1 MPEYR
6 IENRVTK
13 EIVKVEAP
21 FAQTACEMVGWAI
34 GDCYVK
40 PLREGPFS
48 NIKEKPKTLKLN
60 GKKIDLTKLSGQER
74 EAFLEEHFYYEIS
87 MLTFAVHRLFE
98 ITSSVGKD
106 QSNINMALEILL
118 LHVRSLRE
126 FFYAETRQKDDARP
140 EDFVEDTDKWERER
154 PEETDLIKE
163 VRERANKELAHLTYK
178 RYYGTPP
185 QKQWNYEAVQMDFL
199 KVVKVFLE
207 NVPQRYWG
215 PNLHTLKQMIDRH
228 IT

>member
-1 MPEYR
+1 M
-6 IENRVTK
+6 
-13 EIVKVEAP
+13 
-21 FAQTACEMVGWAI
+21 
-34 GDCYVK
+34 
-40 PLREGPFS
+40 
-48 NIKEKPKTLKLN
+48 
-60 GKKIDLTKLSGQER
+60 KKIDLTKLSGQKEK
-74 EAFLEEHFYYEIS
+74 AFLEEHFYYEVS
-87 MLTFAVHRLFE
+87 MLIFAVRRLFE
-98 ITSSVGKD
+98 ITRNGRRD
-106 QSNINMALEILL
+106 QNSINMALETLL
-118 LHVRSLRE
+118 LHARNLRE
-126 FFYAETRQKDDARP
+126 FFYAEMRQKDDARP
-140 EDFVEDTDKWERER
+140 ENFAGDIDKWKRER

-185 QKQWNYEAVQMDFL
+185 QKQWNYEAVQTDFL